1 MQKMRRKKRSSRKMR
16 MVRKKIMKVT
26 MQTEDRQG
34 PPDREETHSQS
45 EGEYE
50 TQEED
55 GESWEDGRYVY
66 VQVPMTFAALSAE
79 FIACFRNLE
88 ELSVKYYDDR
98 VRGFPAFAYQHNP
111 LTRIAT

>member
-1 MQKMRRKKRSSRKMR
+1 
-16 MVRKKIMKVT
+16 MKVT